1 MSGKLAFVDTNIFIY
16 LIEENPLY
24 LSQIYKLLDFL
35 EKNKYEII
43 TSTLTLGEILTKP
56 YKDKRMD
63 LVNTY
68 QEFFSEMKLIELNSN
83 IASLFGKIRAEY
95 KIKTPDAV
103 QLASAV
109 YSKADLFVT
118 NDDGLNSF
126 KSEGCRV
133 ILLGESF
140 GVEL

>member
-1 MSGKLAFVDTNIFIY
+1 MSGKLAFLDTNIFIY

-24 LSQIYKLLDFL
+24 LNQVYKLLDFL
-35 EKNKYEII
+35 EKNEYEII

-63 LVNTY
+63 LVKTY
-68 QEFFSEMKLIELNSN
+68 KAFFSEMQLIELNSK
-83 IASLFGKIRAEY
+83 IASLFAKIRADY

-109 YSKADLFVT
+109 YAKADLFVT
-118 NDDGLNSF
+118 NDDGLSRF
-126 KSEGCRV
+126 KSKGCRV
-133 ILLGESF
+133 VLLGEVF
-140 GVEL
+140 E

>member
-1 MSGKLAFVDTNIFIY
+1 MSGKLAFWDTNIFIY

-24 LSQIYKLLDFL
+24 LNQVYKLLDFL
-35 EKNKYEII
+35 EKNEYEII

-56 YKDKRMD
+56 YKDNRLD
-63 LVNTY
+63 LVETY
-68 QEFFSEMKLIELNSN
+68 KAFFSEMELIELNSE
-83 IASLFGKIRAEY
+83 IASLFAKIRADY

-109 YSKADLFVT
+109 YAKADLFVT
-118 NDDGLNSF
+118 NDDGLNRF

-133 ILLGESF
+133 VLLGEVF
-140 GVEL
+140 E

>member
-1 MSGKLAFVDTNIFIY
+1 MSGKLAFLDTNIFIY

-24 LSQIYKLLDFL
+24 LKQVYKLLDFL
-35 EKNKYEII
+35 EKNDYEII

-63 LVNTY
+63 LVKTY
-68 QEFFSEMKLIELNSN
+68 KAFFTEMKLIELNSE
-83 IASLFGKIRAEY
+83 IASLFAKVRADY

-109 YSKADLFVT
+109 YAKANLFVT
-118 NDDGLNSF
+118 NDDRLSRF
-126 KSEGCRV
+126 ESEECRV
-133 ILLGESF
+133 VLLGE
-140 GVEL
+140 VYKV